1 MTTSKKEMLI
11 FSKTIQTKENKNATV
26 DLQITGLFKPR
37 LWIILV
43 SSHQR
48 GVCWAGLI
56 DRLPG
61 WAVLAVS
68 IVSYQTLAKDRK
80 FWGSALQL

>member
-48 GVCWAGLI
+48 GVC
-56 DRLPG
+56 
-61 WAVLAVS
+61 
-68 IVSYQTLAKDRK
+68 
-80 FWGSALQL
+80 